1 MKQPQMDDANADNR
15 EADADR
21 EFAPERP
28 VAIANMKA
36 PGNLNW
42 FFWSTMSAF
51 GLLYL
56 FLIVAMVGADFQFA
70 SWQDLRDSLADERVR
85 FSIWLSLITCTI
97 SAILSMWVA
106 IPTGYVLARLGR
118 DTIAERYARRPFARR
133 IALAMRYLIDTLL
146 DIPIVLPP
154 LVVGISLLVLFQ
166 SPVGRWLDGATRD
179 FFSAVGFPGVRGI
192 TYEIPAVILGQF
204 TVAAAFAV
212 RTMRDTFEQI
222 SDRPERVALTLGAS
236 HYKAFSRVALPQAWR
251 GGVAAFTLAWAR
263 SLGEFGPILIFAG
276 TSRMKTEVL
285 STTVYLN
292 FQFGNLRG
300 ATSASLILVTVAI
313 LVLIVTRLIT
323 LGGNL
328 KRGAVV

>member
-1 MKQPQMDDANADNR
+1 MA
-15 EADADR
+15 
-21 EFAPERP
+21 
-28 VAIANMKA
+28 
-36 PGNLNW
+36 G
-42 FFWSTMSAF
+42 F

-56 FLIVAMVGADFQFA
+56 ALIVSMIVADFRFA
-70 SWQDLRDSLADERVR
+70 SWKDIQESLVDPRVR
-85 FSIWLSLITCTI
+85 FSIWLSLISCTI

-106 IPTGYVLARLGR
+106 IPTGYALARLGR
-118 DTIAERYARRPFARR
+118 NAIARRFERR
-133 IALAMRYLIDTLL
+133 PVQRNVALGVRYLVDTLL

-166 SPVGRWLDGATRD
+166 TPLGRMIDQSVGELASWM
-179 FFSAVGFPGVRGI
+179 GFPGIRGV

-204 TVAAAFAV
+204 TVAAAFAI

-222 SDRPERVALTLGAS
+222 DERPEQVALTLGAS
-236 HYKAFSRVALPQAWR
+236 QFQTFSRVALPQAWR

-276 TSRMKTEVL
+276 TARMKTEVL

-300 ATSASLILVTVAI
+300 AVSASLILVSVAI
-313 LVLIVTRLIT
+313 VVLILTRIIT
-323 LGGNL
+323 LGSNFH
-328 KRGAVV
+328 RDTIA